1 MDETYEIK
9 NGDCISH
16 TIHRH
21 EPPVSSRPVKIIH
34 HDSESGLL
42 VIDKPAGIPVHPSG
56 RYHQNS
62 IVTVVKLELGFRDA
76 RACNRLDRLT
86 SGVMFFGLTKK
97 VASDMSTQLFER
109 SVWKEY
115 YCRVAGRFPEGE
127 IKVDKPILTISPKH
141 GLNRLREDGKP
152 SCTVFERVFY
162 DEKRD
167 QSVVLAKP
175 LTGRTHQIRYAPQ
188 EVPILSPD
196 DYDYNHS
203 PINMLVG

>member
-1 MDETYEIK
+1 VNGKVVDENYEIQ
-9 NGDCISH
+9 NGDCVSH

-34 HDSESGLL
+34 HDTETGLL

-62 IVTVVKLELGFRDA
+62 VVTVLKLELGFKDA
-76 RACNRLDRLT
+76 SPCNRLDRLT
-86 SGVMFFGLTKK
+86 SGVMFFGLNKTIAK
-97 VASDMSTQLFER
+97 LFER

-115 YCRVAGRFPEGE
+115 YCRVAGRFPDGE

-141 GLNRLREDGKP
+141 GLNRLRDDGKP

-162 DEKRD
+162 DEERD

-188 EVPILSPD
+188 RT
-196 DYDYNHS
+196 
-203 PINMLVG
+203 

>member
-1 MDETYEIK
+1 MNGNVVDETYEIK

-56 RYHQNS
+56 RFHQNS
-62 IVTVVKLELGFRDA
+62 IVTLIKLELGFNDA
-76 RACNRLDRLT
+76 RALNRLDRLT
-86 SGVMFFGLTKK
+86 SGVMFFGLNKK
-97 VASDMSTQLFER
+97 VASDFSTQLVER

-115 YCRVAGRFPEGE
+115 YCRVAGEFPEGE
-127 IKVDKPILTISPKH
+127 IKVDKPILTVSPKH

-162 DEKRD
+162 DERSD

-175 LTGRTHQIRYAPQ
+175 LTGRTHQIRYTP
-188 EVPILSPD
+188 PNLSF
-196 DYDYNHS
+196 Y
-203 PINMLVG
+203 I